1 LNVFEAPFRAR
12 FAVASALLLVVVM
25 VSSIWRSRPRLNSEA
40 WQLLHGVVPTQEV
53 GAALVRM
60 FLVGHYLDGLWKQV
74 LWGSEDGRIHR
85 SVGLDPRVAAALV
98 SVARQPGGVS
108 ALTLELVAHGGF
120 SFMPGQYGELATTP
134 AAACAEG
141 P

>member
-1 LNVFEAPFRAR
+1 MNVFEAPFRAR

-74 LWGSEDGRIHR
+74 LWGARTAGFIGLSAWIRVLRPPWSR
-85 SVGLDPRVAAALV
+85 SPGNWAASPL
-98 SVARQPGGVS
+98 
-108 ALTLELVAHGGF
+108 
-120 SFMPGQYGELATTP
+120 
-134 AAACAEG
+134 
-141 P
+141 